1 MTYTANDI
9 RAMTGVDLSRGE
21 LDALLDG
28 PSRLLPLIGKVLG
41 DQFAD
46 AGKKVEK
53 PKHKRFKGPNGET
66 LAELQYRTRFL
77 ETLTGVDWVYTGR
90 SRKGYR
96 LPITERRSYTP
107 DFRVIVGNI
116 TIYVECKGAYVLNPK
131 CEKMFKA
138 EMIRLDVA
146 AERHDAVFLLAI
158 KDGKNWTFGAWKDGG
173 IQLRFPT
180 RYCTALASKR
190 VTTIEETDHDRT

>member
-1 MTYTANDI
+1 MNFTADQV

-21 LDALLDG
+21 LDALLEG
-28 PSRLLPLIGKVLG
+28 PSRLLPLIGEVLG

-46 AGKKVEK
+46 ASKKVEK

-107 DFRVIVGNI
+107 DYRVIVGNI
-116 TIYVECKGAYVLNPK
+116 TIYIECKGAYVLNPK

-158 KDGKNWTFGAWKDGG
+158 KDGKNWTVRRMEGRGD
-173 IQLRFPT
+173 
-180 RYCTALASKR
+180 S
-190 VTTIEETDHDRT
+190 IEVPNEILHSLGVKESYYHRGNRP